1 MIEIVKND
9 QLIEARIDSNRIFK
23 ITKSNVEFKS
33 KFKFDF
39 LLETYLFFQLKIEI
53 IQSHVIEEPNFVILM
68 KKPFRQHNLK
78 I

>member
-39 LLETYLFFQLKIEI
+39 LLETYLFFQLKI
-53 IQSHVIEEPNFVILM
+53 
-68 KKPFRQHNLK
+68 
-78 I
+78 

>member
-39 LLETYLFFQLKIEI
+39 LLNLFIFQLKIEI
-53 IQSHVIEEPNFVILM
+53 IQSNVIEEPNFVILM